1 MGNTESRGQT
11 KSKNTEFMNNEQFG
25 EASAKRKKTQSS
37 RAFPPI
43 SLLRFNSLQIPE
55 KQTTYHFS
63 KTQSI
68 SCDEKCPEEGVI
80 EPNDVLNHSDS
91 TYQEKQ
97 TLENKKIFSVFSE
110 HFQCFQKQLRT
121 VEEFSLLEE
130 KETLVKNVICE
141 AMSEFETRDSIK
153 ASGNEDDTDIVSMA
167 EFQSLRPFVTMDDCE
182 MMWSQSNKSQ
192 TIKNRFSR

>member
-43 SLLRFNSLQIPE
+43 FLPGFNSLKFPT
-55 KQTTYHFS
+55 KQTTHHFS

-68 SCDEKCPEEGVI
+68 SCDDKCPDEDVI
-80 EPNDVLNHSDS
+80 EPNDVLNRSDS
-91 TYQEKQ
+91 TNQEKK
-97 TLENKKIFSVFSE
+97 TLENKKIFSVFPE
-110 HFQCFQKQLRT
+110 HFQCFKKQLRT
-121 VEEFSLLEE
+121 VDEFSLLEE

-141 AMSEFETRDSIK
+141 AMSEFETRESIE
-153 ASGNEDDTDIVSMA
+153 AGGNEDDTDIVSMA

-182 MMWSQSNKSQ
+182 MRWSQSNKSQ
-192 TIKNRFSR
+192 AIKNRFSR